1 MERKASLKTTT
12 GIFIFFLLVNAFNKV
27 DKLYIPFKTGIAKQ
41 EVAETWIYGTE
52 LIAFILFGAALIK
65 AVNNISH
72 RNFFIKQN
80 INCFKIMALSLM
92 LPPIVQT
99 LGDMFDATHNW
110 RGLVDIPLWIAAAI
124 FMSILCNIFLYGLKL
139 KEEQDLTI

>member
-12 GIFIFFLLVNAFNKV
+12 GIFIFFLIVNAFNNV
-27 DKLYIPFKTGIAKQ
+27 DKLYIPFKTGIANQ

-52 LIAFILFGAALIK
+52 LIAFLLFGAALIK
-65 AVNNISH
+65 VVNNINH
-72 RNFFIKQN
+72 QLFFIRQN
-80 INCFKIMALSLM
+80 INCFKIMALSLI

-99 LGDMFDATHNW
+99 LGDIFDATHNW
-110 RGLVDIPLWIAAAI
+110 LGLVDIPLWIAAAL
-124 FMSILCNIFLYGLKL
+124 FMSILYNIFLYGLKL